1 MARINFNA
9 ADLPESTNDF
19 SPIPAG
25 EYTVTVRDA
34 ELRTTKD
41 GSGEYIKLKLHVDGP
56 THIGRILF
64 SNLNIANKSEVA
76 QRIGQQQLG
85 EIMRAI
91 GLAAVE
97 DTDQLIGGTF
107 LVKVAIREAQNG
119 YEPQNEVKGYKAI
132 QGSAAPTVKKAK
144 PAAGGKPTPPWQRVA
159 ESD

>member
-9 ADLPESTNDF
+9 TDLPESTNDF

-41 GSGEYIKLKLHVDGP
+41 GAGEYIKLKLHVDGP
-56 THIGRILF
+56 THTGRILF

-119 YEPQNEVKGYKAI
+119 YEAQNEVKGYKAI
-132 QGSAAPTVKKAK
+132 QGSAAPTVAKTK
-144 PAAGGKPTPPWQRVA
+144 PATGGKPTPPWKRVA
-159 ESD
+159 ESE